1 MNKMSRKKR
10 VGALALCASL
20 ILAAACSF
28 LIIDPLAWWRE
39 ESGGDIPREAFPGV
53 EEPALYPPGNVLGSR
68 TMNILILG
76 LDHGMGRPQ
85 QGNERSDVIM
95 IAHVD
100 GGRKKTCLLSL
111 PRDSYVQIP
120 GHGRSKINEAYAV
133 GGAELAVRTVEEV
146 TGMDIHRYLALDF
159 DELRWLVDL
168 FGGVQVTL
176 DKAISDPKTGYIPA
190 GNSLLDGNQ
199 ALVMARSRDY
209 PQGDL
214 ERVRQQQRLIRQIL
228 YKGKEM
234 AAYPGAAWFLSV
246 ALDNLESDLSREEV
260 IGLAREFASFPVVD
274 VQGGVAPGRLG
285 MAGGASVYFLDE
297 AKLRLLVASIEEL
310 CTVPEEFR

>member
-1 MNKMSRKKR
+1 MTGRKKR
-10 VGALALCASL
+10 KGMGVLALCVTL
-20 ILAAACSF
+20 VIAAACSF
-28 LIIDPLAWWRE
+28 LLIDPLAWWRE
-39 ESGGDIPREAFPGV
+39 ESGGEIPREAFPGV
-53 EEPALYPPGNVLGSR
+53 EEPPLYPPGEVLGSR
-68 TMNILILG
+68 TLNVLILG

-100 GGRKKTCLLSL
+100 GSRKKTCLLSI

-133 GGAELAVRTVEEV
+133 GGAGLAVRTVEEV
-146 TGMDIHRYLALDF
+146 TGMDIHRYLVLDF

-176 DKAISDPKTGYIPA
+176 DRAISDPKTGYIPA
-190 GNSLLDGNQ
+190 GSSLLDGNQ
-199 ALVMARSRDY
+199 ALVMARSRNY

-214 ERVRQQQRLIRQIL
+214 ERVRQQQRLIMQIL

-246 ALDNLESDLSREEV
+246 ALDSLESDLSREEV
-260 IGLAREFASFPVVD
+260 IGLAREFAAFPVVD

-285 MAGGASVYFLDE
+285 AVGGASVYLLDE
-297 AKLRLLVASIEEL
+297 ARLRLLVDSIEEL

>member
-1 MNKMSRKKR
+1 M
-10 VGALALCASL
+10 GITALCAAL
-20 ILAAACSF
+20 VLAAACSF
-28 LIIDPLAWWRE
+28 FLIDPLDWWRE
-39 ESGGDIPREAFPGV
+39 GDGDNSPQEAFPGV
-53 EEPALYPPGNVLGSR
+53 EEPTLYPPSEVLGSR
-68 TMNILILG
+68 TMNVLILG

-85 QGNERSDVIM
+85 EGNERSDVIM

-100 GGRKKTCLLSL
+100 GGRKKTCLLSI

-120 GHGRSKINEAYAV
+120 GHGRSKINEAYAL

-146 TGMDIHRYLALDF
+146 TGMDVHRYLALDF

-176 DKAISDPKTGYIPA
+176 ERPISDPKTGYIPS
-190 GNSLLDGNQ
+190 GSSLLNGNQ

-209 PQGDL
+209 PRGDL
-214 ERVRQQQRLIRQIL
+214 ERVRQQQRLITQIL
-228 YKGKEM
+228 YKGKDL

-246 ALDNLESDLSREEV
+246 ALDSLESDLTREEV
-260 IGLAREFASFPVVD
+260 IGLAREFAAFPVVD
-274 VQGGVAPGRLG
+274 VQGSVAPGRTG
-285 MAGGASVYFLDE
+285 MAGSASVYFLDE
-297 AKLRLLVASIEEL
+297 AGLRLLVRFIEEQ